1 YLAAAL
7 LIRLLKTAKKMGSFS
22 ISLAINSLYRP
33 GNQTRVVLLA
43 VGLGTFV
50 VLAVQSLQQN
60 LIREFDF
67 TKKSSL
73 PSLFFVDIQKSQIE
87 SVGRLIQQ
95 RTGEVPE
102 TTPTVRARIAF
113 VNGIP
118 LDFGKAEM
126 RRQQGQIGREFVITY
141 RPNLDK
147 NERVTAGQWWP
158 AGFSEVPE
166 VSVEEGMAERLAV
179 VPGDSI
185 TFDISGRKITARIAN
200 IRRLDLRN
208 TRTAFVFVF
217 RPGVIE
223 SAPQTFAATVLSRMT
238 ATERQRLQREIVEAF
253 PNVQIF
259 DVADILLAVRRL
271 LENFVLAISFVGG
284 IVILSGILILAGSI
298 ALTKSQRVYENAVLK
313 TLGANRKSLA
323 LTLVSEY
330 ALLGFT
336 AGLIG
341 SVFATAMSWVVCRF
355 LLEIEWQADLATTLG
370 GAFAS
375 GILVTAVGTAA
386 NFDVLFRRPLSI
398 LRTQ

>member
-1 YLAAAL
+1 
-7 LIRLLKTAKKMGSFS
+7 
-22 ISLAINSLYRP
+22 
-33 GNQTRVVLLA
+33 
-43 VGLGTFV
+43 
-50 VLAVQSLQQN
+50 
-60 LIREFDF
+60 
-67 TKKSSL
+67 
-73 PSLFFVDIQKSQIE
+73 
-87 SVGRLIQQ
+87 
-95 RTGEVPE
+95 
-102 TTPTVRARIAF
+102 
-113 VNGIP
+113 
-118 LDFGKAEM
+118 
-126 RRQQGQIGREFVITY
+126 
-141 RPNLDK
+141 
-147 NERVTAGQWWP
+147 
-158 AGFSEVPE
+158 
-166 VSVEEGMAERLAV
+166 
-179 VPGDSI
+179 
-185 TFDISGRKITARIAN
+185 
-200 IRRLDLRN
+200 
-208 TRTAFVFVF
+208 
-217 RPGVIE
+217 
-223 SAPQTFAATVLSRMT
+223 MT

-284 IVILSGILILAGSI
+284 IVILSGMLILAGSI